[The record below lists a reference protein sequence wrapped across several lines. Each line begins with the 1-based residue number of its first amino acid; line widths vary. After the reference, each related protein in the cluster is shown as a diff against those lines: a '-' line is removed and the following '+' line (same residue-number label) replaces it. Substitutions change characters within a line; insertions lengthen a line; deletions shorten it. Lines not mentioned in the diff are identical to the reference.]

1 MALDELSI
9 VVQRDVMEEA
19 EKIFQ
24 QNGLTIEN
32 AINLYLRKVA
42 DAGGIKFVLD
52 LLKDEQEYISLQNSK
67 SSNT

>member
-1 MALDELSI
+1 MALEELSI
-9 VVQRDVMEEA
+9 VVQKDVMEEA

-42 DAGGIKFVLD
+42 DVGGVKIVLD
-52 LLKDEQEYISLQNSK
+52 LLKDEQEYISHQNSK